1 MSHGLKAELK
11 GVLPEDVLKLVPR
24 SFELIGSKQKAVA
37 IIELPE
43 SLEQFEKII
52 ADGIMRVYKNVTSV
66 LAKESERTGEYRT
79 RELRLMAGD
88 PNTEVVHKEGGCLLR
103 LDPRRVYFSPREST
117 ERERIANAVKDGE
130 EILVMFSGVGPLP
143 ICIAK
148 RHRSVR
154 ATAVELNPVAHNYCV
169 ENIHLNRVG
178 ERVEA
183 IKGDVGEV
191 CRNLD
196 EKYDRVLMPLPKGAY
211 RFLDVA
217 IPLLRD
223 RGVLH
228 FYHWAPEADPFT
240 DSEKLV
246 AQAAEDAGRRA
257 EVVDRVRVSQYSPRY
272 WKVRVDARIV
282 SG

>member
-223 RGVLH
+223 RGILH

>member
-1 MSHGLKAELK
+1 MSHGLKAELS

-24 SFELIGSKQKAVA
+24 SFDIIGSKQKAVA

-52 ADGIMRVYKNVTSV
+52 ADGIMRVHKNVTSV

-79 RELRLMAGD
+79 RELRLIAGD
-88 PNTEVVHKEGGCLLR
+88 PDTEVVHKEGGCLLR

-148 RHRSVR
+148 RYRDIR

-178 ERVEA
+178 DRVKA

-217 IPLLRD
+217 IPLLKD
-223 RGVLH
+223 RGLLH
-228 FYHWAPEADPFT
+228 FYHWAPETDPFT

-246 AQAAEDAGRRA
+246 AQAAKDAGRRA
-257 EVVDRVRVSQYSPRY
+257 EVVDRVRVSQYSPRD
-272 WKVRVDARIV
+272 WKVRLDARIV

>member
-1 MSHGLKAELK
+1 MGHGLRAELRDI
-11 GVLPEDVLKLVPR
+11 LPEDVMKRVPR
-24 SFELIGSKQKAVA
+24 SFDIIGSKQKAVA
-37 IIELPE
+37 IIEIPE
-43 SLEQFEKII
+43 NLEQSEEII
-52 ADGIMRVYKNVTSV
+52 AEAIMRVHGNVASV
-66 LAKESERTGEYRT
+66 LAKESERTGTYRT
-79 RELRLMAGD
+79 RELRLVAGD
-88 PNTEVVHKEGGCLLR
+88 ADTEVVHKEGGCLFK
-103 LDPRRVYFSPREST
+103 LDPRTVYFSPREST

-130 EILVMFSGVGPLP
+130 EILVMFSGIGPLP

-178 ERVEA
+178 DRVEA

-191 CRNLD
+191 CWNLD
-196 EKYDRVLMPLPKGAY
+196 DEYDRILMPLPKGAY

-217 IPLLRD
+217 IPLLKD

-228 FYHWAPEADPFT
+228 FYHWAPETDLFT
-240 DSEKLV
+240 ASEKLV

-272 WKVRVDARIV
+272 WKVRLDARLV
-282 SG
+282 SR